1 MGFMYGG
8 VTSPLAE
15 RLDAR
20 GGRHHAWGPSVS
32 PGGGRGVLLPVCT
45 ERRATQARS
54 AVAARSGA
62 GYDKFFNAVCAL
74 VAAFTHP

>member
-1 MGFMYGG
+1 MGALGLSLG
-8 VTSPLAE
+8 
-15 RLDAR
+15 RAR
-20 GGRHHAWGPSVS
+20 GVI
-32 PGGGRGVLLPVCT
+32 LPVCT
-45 ERRATQARS
+45 ERRAATQARS